1 MGPCITPISLYNLVT
16 LYIFHIFLISCR
28 CISFPK
34 PRITVTSEVLL
45 PSHWDA
51 LWSTLEVS
59 PTRRTRNQNEQ
70 VESTHNN
77 SGKLLLI
84 YDLLLYVFFQ
94 CLCFFVDDVD
104 VLSFCIWRFEK
115 TCSCF
120 WCENYWRCCRGFS
133 PPTRSTGW
141 PCGRLHLGHPKWC
154 LSFFFLIVPL
164 EFKQKIQLESPKWS
178 GKVCIN

>member
-1 MGPCITPISLYNLVT
+1 MH
-16 LYIFHIFLISCR
+16 F
-28 CISFPK
+28 FPK
-34 PRITVTSEVLL
+34 APHHR
-45 PSHWDA
+45 H
-51 LWSTLEVS
+51 LWSSSSIALRCALVDLGSFAPEEPETKTNKS
-59 PTRRTRNQNEQ
+59 SQHTTI
-70 VESTHNN
+70 VENYCWFMICYYTF
-77 SGKLLLI
+77 
-84 YDLLLYVFFQ
+84 FFQ